1 MLEFKTAFIDPA
13 TLLGKKPAVAA
24 APAVAGFV
32 PTIQKVV
39 ELGPSAPHVD
49 EGAELLAALSP
60 GSPPSPP
67 SMGAHY
73 TDVLDE
79 LWPSFD
85 EPDERTAARLR
96 VLFDETVKVAGQ
108 MNTISIDFFDRVP
121 FSKISLADRTRFH
134 KEFIEY
140 LRRLNEYRKRLD
152 ELPPES
158 TNTAT
163 IYVGLVKQRQ
173 GAGPVPDAIMHLYF
187 ANQLDVL
194 ADHVQD
200 MSKGFVARVLAGL
213 EATRDAAI
221 VVEDQVTDTA
231 EEAVQTVNTWKWGLG
246 AGIAALVTIVVGS
259 LVLAFAPRRSD
270 AKERA

>member
-13 TLLGKKPAVAA
+13 TLLGKKPAA

-140 LRRLNEYRKRLD
+140 LRRLNEYRKRVR
-152 ELPPES
+152 S
-158 TNTAT
+158 
-163 IYVGLVKQRQ
+163 
-173 GAGPVPDAIMHLYF
+173 GAGGPGGD
-187 ANQLDVL
+187 DGSG
-194 ADHVQD
+194 DE
-200 MSKGFVARVLAGL
+200 G
-213 EATRDAAI
+213 DAAAEAGAAVRRRQRVRQD
-221 VVEDQVTDTA
+221 VVTSS
-231 EEAVQTVNTWKWGLG
+231 EE
-246 AGIAALVTIVVGS
+246 
-259 LVLAFAPRRSD
+259 
-270 AKERA
+270 E